1 MIALIII
8 EFLIGLFALGGI
20 WGAIRLVAQ
29 RFFGSRH
36 TMLAIE
42 ILTQRDAESA
52 EVLIRDALFSVLTI
66 RSGKLVVLTTE
77 TLLKEEKF
85 KTILEHYGVG
95 ICLVSEKK

>member
-1 MIALIII
+1 MIFKIMMEVLIC
-8 EFLIGLFALGGI
+8 LFALGGI
-20 WGAIRLVAQ
+20 WSAIHWIAR

>member
-8 EFLIGLFALGGI
+8 EFLIGLFALGGV
-20 WGAIRLVAQ
+20 WGAVHLIAR

-66 RSGKLVVLTTE
+66 RS
-77 TLLKEEKF
+77 
-85 KTILEHYGVG
+85 
-95 ICLVSEKK
+95 